1 MALTDKDIVI
11 TPNKGA
17 VAGTPPNITF
27 TGADASTSATQTL
40 KVFNVGTTS
49 TISFEGPLGGSL
61 LSISDNSIGKVA
73 IGNTSTVNN
82 YTLTVTGN
90 AYASTGFYSAQ
101 LYDPT
106 TPSQWYIYPAGGSR
120 VNAISALGLEASTHD
135 PYGLIA
141 VTRGTGANYSY
152 FGLTRQGQI
161 GMGMGLDTSN
171 NFWVGATNGGKD
183 AIRTGTWFYSDTS
196 GNLYGN
202 ASVRAPIFYDSDD
215 TTYYVNPNSSSIIS
229 SLLVKSNT
237 YNGAGTSGVTRSLLN
252 ANGDFQSYYAAES
265 TPRITLGRDIGISG
279 GAGLGFGGSTYA
291 LIGTND
297 TAGTN
302 FYIKLSAATATLTTT
317 PNVTVDGTGLTA
329 ITALRSPI
337 YYDTDNTG
345 YYVDPNNTSNIN
357 NLTVNGTFTLAGSIT
372 YSQLNL
378 GAQRQYYIGNLAAS
392 ATQAKRYEVAR
403 LFVDA
408 VNWHN
413 AGVTLVELHSQYF
426 QGGDYQLWSVNYD
439 YNGGTG
445 VATCNLIA
453 GDSPRGR
460 YAQVTV
466 SSPVQISGTYYYISV
481 YVDVRYYAS
490 YYTYIKTDLS
500 LNSSASAA
508 SSGSS
513 WIFTSPTGT
522 NLADFTPSNTV
533 YTSNILQ
540 SGTDVR
546 APLFYDSDDTTYYLN
561 PNSSSVLSS
570 ATFKG
575 TVTVGPTTN
584 GNYNENMR
592 LVRSNTNSYVSIA
605 MAADTSGSGSIAG
618 QFTQL
623 VYPTG
628 TSGGAFAIRANSTD
642 AFQISTGANIIIP
655 NGSTYV
661 QNYMYDNANTAYYLK
676 PSSNSYLNYLQNAG
690 NLQVNGGALAVPTS
704 YKNVPGVTPG
714 TSGTSWQRGASTIIQ
729 AGAAATDGTGWA
741 YGSRFSSVDYG
752 DGLATSV
759 DVLYAGPSWT
769 NDVMTWSGRSGR
781 QGYVGIG
788 QNTPSEA
795 LDMTGRLRI
804 ASSSNGYGW
813 IYGIDTNHSIIMRGD
828 RTGTAANYTN
838 YYQYGGGL
846 AAGLGH
852 RFWTGGALAAQS
864 ERFRISDD
872 GVYSLMA
879 FRAPNYYDADDTTYY
894 LDPNGT
900 SNLSRLNT
908 YEFFKR
914 HNRYSS
920 GEMYPVSYHS
930 DGDMVWNIDPTW
942 DNTELQ
948 TYFGSANVSWVAD
961 STAPGGY
968 AIQIVGGVNVASGTY
983 GSGFP
988 MIPIDSADDMF
999 YMEVWVKGTSG
1010 SPYHYMGSIDYNEN
1024 FSSLGGNPGSYGY
1037 WVMSGSTPGTSWVK
1051 YYGYISGFGGSTGQ
1065 FKTGAKYWSPQALF
1079 NYGGGNSYIS
1089 GWKVLRVNRQTSM
1102 VINTPNG
1109 GSVTGSSNSMGQTLT
1124 IKRSNTAQLNLGSYP
1139 GAWTSALQI
1148 QDNNASNW
1156 LWMSPLTGN
1165 TPTFATN
1172 YGAINFY
1179 MAGQNTGFAGSMNNG
1194 SFRSPIWYDSDNTA
1208 YYIDAN
1214 NGGFNMVGGTS
1225 NRVGFYTGDSG
1236 YFVSNA
1242 EAAGAVVRLG
1252 SAWGQPGSYSNTS
1265 YTVGSENTIKFW
1277 TQGTQRGYI
1286 DSANILYMNSSV
1298 RTPIFYDLDDT
1309 TYYTNPNGNSFIYQ
1323 LTTQSINGTSI
1334 FIGNQSVSTSNPL
1347 RINFHTDG
1355 DLNYYIG
1362 KPAGAWTQP
1371 LHIAF
1376 YTGIKL
1382 GANSSYGGTR
1392 IYQSSDMATELASFG
1407 NGDANTRINYNL
1419 YVPIVYDSNNTGYY
1433 LDPNNTSNLYSMTVA
1448 GGNSTISRDLYVYGN
1463 TGGSYGN
1470 RLVVGNNSTSYT
1482 LQDGNLRPTIQG
1494 WGAYPVLSLNHTVT
1508 SNTNHGPT
1516 LQFTSNGTG
1525 YQFVIGTTGN
1535 GSAISYGFANAG
1547 DWNPHNGINGY
1558 NGTTYMRAV
1567 AATGYVGIGGNQGPF
1582 GNGDPGYNLDVRGI
1596 SYASASLRSP
1606 IWYDSDNTSY
1616 YIDGNNT
1623 SELHRLEVDDYIYAR
1638 NGVGRIWLSG
1648 NLHIDSF
1655 SGNDIYLNYY
1665 GANRTRAFYG
1675 AQVESF
1681 RADTDGIVYAFNQFR
1696 TPIVYDYNNT
1706 GYYSD
1711 PNSSSQF
1718 SRIYANN
1725 YFVAQSQTGMMGDYA
1740 DSGTADKV
1748 IWTIG
1753 TSWPLGNM
1761 YGLGYQYST
1770 AGPYSLDHQIVIKEN
1785 GTTYHRFGMN
1795 GYHYASGGIT
1805 SASEMRSPIYYDQN
1819 NTGYYVNPDSTS
1831 NVYAMVAYS
1840 YQGNGNVGGT
1850 GSAIWAP
1857 SGIYSGSTEWLYGD
1871 MYRNGAATYNGG
1883 VSYQTIMYDNND
1895 SGYYVDP
1902 NSTSRM
1908 YQINFNNLY
1917 YAGDTSYG
1925 FIGANVYTDTVNSGY
1940 AGDQLELCYYR
1951 GTYTTTAGSMR
1962 APIFYDRDDTG
1973 YYVDPNGT
1981 SRTYATIGALQRYGS
1996 SGNVNTDFQNTPA
2009 GTMRHGGDDYGLSN
2023 APGTGGW
2030 HFYDHYRHSN
2040 GSNYWGTQ
2048 VAWGWEDNANNM
2060 YQRNISANSFSGWV
2074 RYLNSGNYNGYSYF
2088 TGAVYGTIF
2097 YDYNNSGYYC
2107 DPNSTS
2113 NFAGLTVGNQISG
2126 SVSGYSTY
2134 LPTLYAGGQQ
2144 LNPQTYF
2151 SQSIGLRVAMTAV
2164 AGYWSDTLWINGYAG
2179 GDVLNMCALHTS
2191 RQATPRMWISTQA
2204 CNGSSYGT
2212 IYEFPTYGYNSGNG
2226 NATYTA
2232 IAYDTNDTGYY
2243 SDPNGSS
2250 RMASV
2255 NANFLQGYNAQS
2267 ATLYMAGGATSG
2279 SFAGYGCYMY
2289 SVSNQAAG
2297 FAFHKGGYYAV
2308 NMALDSDNVI
2318 RIGGWSASSNR
2329 WQLDMSGN
2337 MYSAGNITA
2346 YSSDRRLKK
2355 NVTVIENPIDMIKQ
2369 LRGVYFDWEDFVD
2382 EIGFSPI
2389 DRHDIGVIAQEVQ
2402 AVIPMAVKPAPFDTG
2417 VDGKSESGQ
2426 NYITV
2431 QMEKIVPLLI
2441 EVVKK
2446 QQEEIDDL
2454 KKLVYELINK

>member
-17 VAGTPPNITF
+17 AAGTPPNITF
-27 TGADASTSATQTL
+27 TGADATTNATQTL
-40 KVFNVGTTS
+40 KVFNVGSTS

-61 LSISDNSIGKVA
+61 LSISDNAIGKVA

-90 AYASTGFYSAQ
+90 AYASTGFYAAQ

-106 TPSQWYIYPAGGSR
+106 TPSQWYIYPASGSR
-120 VNAISALGLEASTHD
+120 VNAISALGLETGTHD

-152 FGLTRQGQI
+152 YGLTRQGVI

-171 NFWVGATNGGKD
+171 NFWVGSTNGGKD
-183 AIRTGTWFYSDTS
+183 ATRTATWFYSDTG
-196 GNLYGN
+196 GNFYGN
-202 ASVRAPIFYDSDD
+202 ASVRAPIFYDSDN
-215 TTYYVNPNSSSIIS
+215 TAYYLDPSNS
-229 SLLVKSNT
+229 
-237 YNGAGTSGVTRSLLN
+237 GTSLN
-252 ANGDFQSYYAAES
+252 AAGNLIA
-265 TPRITLGRDIGISG
+265 G
-279 GAGLGFGGSTYA
+279 GYVK
-291 LIGTND
+291 GTNLDPGFTVSNFD
-297 TAGTN
+297 TIKQPGLYQYDGTMTSAPNGRANYRTVEIGSSARYTQLAFPWDQDGAWVRRKVDTN
-302 FYIKLSAATATLTTT
+302 FTSWAQLAIYGANNSPTTLYATQF
-317 PNVTVDGTGLTA
+317 
-329 ITALRSPI
+329 I
-337 YYDTDNTG
+337 DTDNTA
-345 YYVDPNNTSNIN
+345 YYVDPASTSNIN
-357 NLTVNGTFTLAGSIT
+357 NLTVNGT
-372 YSQLNL
+372 LNL
-378 GAQRQYYIGNLAAS
+378 SSVSSNTISLGPQRQYYIGNLGAS

-426 QGGDYQLWSVNYD
+426 NGGDYQLWSVNYD

-445 VATCNLIA
+445 VATCDLIA

-466 SSPVQISGTYYYISV
+466 SAPVQISTTFYYISV

-490 YYTYIKTDLS
+490 YYTYVNTDLS
-500 LNSSASAA
+500 LNSGAA
-508 SSGSS
+508 VANSGAS
-513 WIFTSPTGT
+513 WIFTNPAGV
-522 NLADFTPSNTV
+522 NLADFTPTNIVYSSN
-533 YTSNILQ
+533 SLQ
-540 SGTDVR
+540 SGSDMR

-575 TVTVGPTTN
+575 TVTIGPTTQS
-584 GNYNENMR
+584 GNYNENIR
-592 LVRSNTNSYVSIA
+592 LVRSSNNSYVSIA
-605 MAADTSGSGSIAG
+605 MAADTSGAGSISG

-623 VYPTG
+623 VYPSG
-628 TSGGAFAIRANSTD
+628 TSGGAFAIRANGTD
-642 AFQISTGANIIIP
+642 AFQISTGANVIIP
-655 NGSTYV
+655 NGSIYV
-661 QNYMYDNANTAYYLK
+661 QTNIYDNANTAYYLK
-676 PSSNSYLNYLQNAG
+676 PSGNSYLNYLQNAG
-690 NLQVNGGALAVPTS
+690 NIQVNGGVLAVPTS

-714 TSGTSWQRGASTIIQ
+714 TSGTSWQRGSSTIIQ
-729 AGAAATDGTGWA
+729 AGSSNTDGTGWG

-759 DVLYAGPSWT
+759 DVLYAGPQWT

-781 QGYVGIG
+781 IGYVGIG
-788 QNTPSEA
+788 QTTPSEA
-795 LDMTGRLRI
+795 LDITGRLRL

-813 IYGIDTNHSIIMRGD
+813 VYGLDTNHSIIMRGD
-828 RTGTAANYTN
+828 RNGTAANYTN

-852 RFWTGGALAAQS
+852 RFWTGGALAAQT

-879 FRAPNYYDADDTTYY
+879 FRAPTYYDSDDTTYY
-894 LDPNGT
+894 LDPNST
-900 SNLSRLNT
+900 SNLSRVNT
-908 YEFFKR
+908 YQFFKR
-914 HNRYSS
+914 HNRYNT
-920 GEMYPVSYHS
+920 GEMYPVSYYS

-942 DNTELQ
+942 DNVELQ
-948 TYFGSANVSWVAD
+948 TYFGNSNVSWVAD

-968 AIQIVGGVNVASGTY
+968 AIQIVGNVNVSSNAY

-988 MIPIDSADDMF
+988 MIPIDSVDDMF
-999 YMEVWVKGTSG
+999 YMEVWIKGTSG
-1010 SPYHYMGSIDYNEN
+1010 SPYHYMGSIDFNES

-1037 WVMSGSTPGTSWVK
+1037 WVMQGNTPGNSWVK
-1051 YYGYISGFGGSTGQ
+1051 YYGYISGFGTSTGQ

-1109 GSVTGSSNSMGQTLT
+1109 NSFVGSSNSMGQTLT
-1124 IKRSNTAQLNLGSYP
+1124 IKRSNTSQLNLGSYP
-1139 GAWTSALQI
+1139 GAWTSAFQI
-1148 QDNNASNW
+1148 QSNDNSSW
-1156 LWMSPLTGN
+1156 LWLSPLTGN

-1225 NRVGFYTGDSG
+1225 NRVSYYTNDSG
-1236 YFVSNA
+1236 IFVGNA
-1242 EAAGAVVRLG
+1242 EAAGAQVRLG
-1252 SAWGQPGSYSNTS
+1252 SAWGQPGTYSNTT
-1265 YTVGSENTIKFW
+1265 YTVGSESTIKFW
-1277 TQGTQRGYI
+1277 ISGAQKGYI
-1286 DSANILYMNSSV
+1286 DSGSVLYMNGSM
-1298 RTPIFYDLDDT
+1298 RTPTFYDLDDT

-1323 LTTQSINGTSI
+1323 LSTQSINGTSI
-1334 FIGNQSVSTSNPL
+1334 FIGNQSVSTTNPL
-1347 RINFHTDG
+1347 RINFHSDS

-1371 LHIAF
+1371 LHISF

-1382 GANSSYGGTR
+1382 GAHYAYGGTR
-1392 IYQSSDMATELASFG
+1392 IYHYSDMGTELASFG
-1407 NGDANTRINYNL
+1407 NGDLHTRIAYNL
-1419 YVPIVYDSNNTGYY
+1419 YAPIMYDSNNTGYY
-1433 LDPNNTSNLYSMTVA
+1433 VDPNSTSNLYSMTVA

-1463 TGGSYGN
+1463 TGGNYGN

-1482 LQDGNLRPTIQG
+1482 LQDGNLRPTIQA
-1494 WGAYPVLSLNHTVT
+1494 WGSYPVLSLNHTVT
-1508 SNTNHGPT
+1508 SNTNHGST

-1525 YQFVIGTTGN
+1525 YQFVIGTAGN
-1535 GSAISYGFANAG
+1535 GSAISYGFASAG
-1547 DWNPHNGINGY
+1547 DWNPHNGISGY

-1616 YIDGNNT
+1616 YIDGNAT

-1638 NGVGRIWLSG
+1638 NGVGRIWLNG

-1696 TPIVYDYNNT
+1696 TPILYDYNNT

-1711 PNSSSQF
+1711 PNSNSQF

-1725 YFVAQSQTGMMGDYA
+1725 YFVAQNQTGMMGDYT

-1850 GSAIWAP
+1850 GSASWHP
-1857 SGIYSGSTEWLYGD
+1857 SGIYSAGYNWLYGGIN
-1871 MYRNGAATYNGG
+1871 MNGGTLSNGG
-1883 VSYQTIMYDNND
+1883 VAYFTIMYDNND
-1895 SGYYVDP
+1895 SGYYCDP
-1902 NSTSRM
+1902 NGTSRLNAVN
-1908 YQINFNNLY
+1908 YTNLY
-1917 YAGDTSYG
+1917 YASNTVYG
-1925 FIGANVYTDTVNSGY
+1925 FFGQNVYTDTVNSGY
-1940 AGDQLELCYYR
+1940 SGDPLELCYYL
-1951 GTYTTTAGSMR
+1951 GAYTTTSGSMR

-2074 RYLNSGNYNGYSYF
+2074 RYLNSGNYGGYSNF
-2088 TGAVYGTIF
+2088 SGAVYGTIY
-2097 YDYNNSGYYC
+2097 YDANNTGYYC
-2107 DPNSTS
+2107 DPSDLS
-2113 NFAGLTVGNQISG
+2113 NFSRLNVNTYGGNVLYDAGFAGGYPSLNANSYTGAIMGFSYSNNCPYTGQLVSFGGGGYNMQISNNYG
-2126 SVSGYSTY
+2126 GGWGFAFRSRNGDNGTWNSWYYPAIYGINVNGGGALYST
-2134 LPTLYAGGQQ
+2134 
-2144 LNPQTYF
+2144 
-2151 SQSIGLRVAMTAV
+2151 
-2164 AGYWSDTLWINGYAG
+2164 
-2179 GDVLNMCALHTS
+2179 
-2191 RQATPRMWISTQA
+2191 
-2204 CNGSSYGT
+2204 
-2212 IYEFPTYGYNSGNG
+2212 IY
-2226 NATYTA
+2226 
-2232 IAYDTNDTGYY
+2232 YDQNDTSYY
-2243 SDPNGSS
+2243 SDPNGTS
-2250 RMASV
+2250 RMSTV

-2267 ATLYMAGGATSG
+2267 ATLYMMGGYTSG
-2279 SFAGYGCYMY
+2279 GFAGYGCYMY
-2289 SVSNQAAG
+2289 STSNYAAG

-2337 MYSAGNITA
+2337 MYASGNVTA

-2355 NVTVIENPIDMIKQ
+2355 NIEVIKNPIEMIKQ

-2417 VDGKSESGQ
+2417 SEGKSESGQ

-2446 QQEEIDDL
+2446 QQEEIEDL
-2454 KKLVYELINK
+2454 KKLVYDLINK